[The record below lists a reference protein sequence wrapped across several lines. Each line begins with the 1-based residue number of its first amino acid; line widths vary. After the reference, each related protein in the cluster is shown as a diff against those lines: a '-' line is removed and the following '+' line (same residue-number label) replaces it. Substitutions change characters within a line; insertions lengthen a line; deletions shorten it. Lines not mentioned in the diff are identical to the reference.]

1 MDICFRGC
9 PSGPRISPDYS
20 LSCNIVYTSAFKA
33 MLEYFGDLRVY
44 NFLQG
49 NHPDGGKELP
59 SWVPDFM
66 ALTTSGISDMA
77 VIDGS

>member
-1 MDICFRGC
+1 
-9 PSGPRISPDYS
+9 
-20 LSCNIVYTSAFKA
+20 